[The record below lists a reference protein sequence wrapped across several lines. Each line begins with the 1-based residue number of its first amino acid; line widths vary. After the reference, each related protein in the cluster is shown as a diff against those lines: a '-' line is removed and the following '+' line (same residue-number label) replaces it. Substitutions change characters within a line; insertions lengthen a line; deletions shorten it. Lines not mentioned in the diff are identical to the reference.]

1 MIRYE
6 TITMDTIIIH
16 QINIFLIN
24 CFDVEFDLRN
34 PGSTRI
40 KTAIKKKLVLSV
52 LRPFSTIPKTFSLL
66 KEFFNTRV
74 RFFIFNFSKSF

>member
-16 QINIFLIN
+16 QMSKFLIN

-40 KTAIKKKLVLSV
+40 KTAIKKIVG
-52 LRPFSTIPKTFSLL
+52 TICSNP
-66 KEFFNTRV
+66 
-74 RFFIFNFSKSF
+74 IFNYSKNFWPFERIF

>member
-1 MIRYE
+1 MTRYE

-40 KTAIKKKLVLSV
+40 KTAIKKTAG
-52 LRPFSTIPKTFSLL
+52 TICSNPILNYSK
-66 KEFFNTRV
+66 
-74 RFFIFNFSKSF
+74 NF